1 MHPGGIDSLDHLGP
15 RTASGLRRQRA
26 EIKYRKPIASN
37 SSQRSPVQHRSPANC
52 GRGGEKMILDDL
64 FPGKLQSSSEVI
76 ENCVDTEAKW
86 NRFGIASIKS
96 EPEYG
101 AARDIM
107 SVRSR
112 STGRR
117 PRVGV
122 TISRPFRVRYRMG
135 LIQRFSG
142 LFSWKFSE
150 GVGGLNLWD
159 LRGAVT
165 ARGSRTGFFWR
176 SRTFDYFSR
185 NQTFQ
190 TARHWRPERKP
201 SPRNRLAGPSPSMGA
216 PSRPVA
222 RIIFQAVRAGGGRGH
237 KSSAPT
243 RGRDRMAGAR
253 IFARDSGIVFSTC
266 LPPGILS
273 QKIAAKFRVGGW
285 P

>member
-1 MHPGGIDSLDHLGP
+1 
-15 RTASGLRRQRA
+15 
-26 EIKYRKPIASN
+26 
-37 SSQRSPVQHRSPANC
+37 
-52 GRGGEKMILDDL
+52 MILDDL

-176 SRTFDYFSR
+176 SRTFDYFFR
-185 NQTFQ
+185 NQRFQ
-190 TARHWRPERKP
+190 TARHWWPERKP

-222 RIIFQAVRAGGGRGH
+222 RIIFQAVRAGGGRGY

-243 RGRDRMAGAR
+243 GGATAWPVRASLREIRESFSGPAGSRASARGNRQLCR
-253 IFARDSGIVFSTC
+253 C
-266 LPPGILS
+266 LPDRRAHDRRPEKSPRNSGW
-273 QKIAAKFRVGGW
+273 GGW